1 MFLMPKEQES
11 TKEKTAA
18 APKTKPTKSSTRSTK
33 PASAGSSAAS
43 KKRSATGSSEKPAAT
58 RPRKVAAPALNPD
71 AEASVGV
78 SDLTNGQSAESILHE
93 HICVRA
99 YYLAEELRACGEQWD
114 SERIWLEAE
123 RQIRAGTGH

>member
-1 MFLMPKEQES
+1 MPKEKES

-18 APKTKPTKSSTRSTK
+18 ASKTKPTKSSSRSTK

-43 KKRSATGSSEKPAAT
+43 KKRGAIGSSEKTATT
-58 RPRKVAAPALNPD
+58 RPRKAASPALNPD
-71 AEASVGV
+71 AAPSVGV
-78 SDLTNGQSAESILHE
+78 SDLTNGQTAESILHE

-123 RQIRAGTGH
+123 RQIKSTHSH

>member
-1 MFLMPKEQES
+1 MPKEQES

-71 AEASVGV
+71 AATSVGV
-78 SDLTNGQSAESILHE
+78 SDLTDGQSAEFILHE